1 MEQDYCVHPG
11 QIMSAILLSINKSPR
26 WLANKTNTEY
36 ATIKNILEG
45 KISVTPSIATAFEKA
60 TKFPAHSLLYQ
71 QEKFEL
77 FRSGVKKMMTN
88 ET

>member
-1 MEQDYCVHPG
+1 MEQDYCIQPG

-26 WLANKTNTEY
+26 WLAKKTNTEY
-36 ATIKNILEG
+36 ATIKNILEE
-45 KISVTPSIATAFEKA
+45 KIGISSVIATAFEKT

-77 FRSGVKKMMTN
+77 FRSNIKK
-88 ET
+88 

>member
-36 ATIKNILEG
+36 ATIINILEG
-45 KISVTPSIATAFEKA
+45 GDKRHACNCNCFRKGNEVSCSQLIISARKI
-60 TKFPAHSLLYQ
+60 
-71 QEKFEL
+71 
-77 FRSGVKKMMTN
+77 
-88 ET
+88 

>member
-1 MEQDYCVHPG
+1 MLIMDQDYCVQPG

-26 WLANKTNTEY
+26 WLAKKTNTEY

-45 KISVTPSIATAFEKA
+45 KISITPAIATAFEKA

-77 FRSGVKKMMTN
+77 FRSNVKK
-88 ET
+88 